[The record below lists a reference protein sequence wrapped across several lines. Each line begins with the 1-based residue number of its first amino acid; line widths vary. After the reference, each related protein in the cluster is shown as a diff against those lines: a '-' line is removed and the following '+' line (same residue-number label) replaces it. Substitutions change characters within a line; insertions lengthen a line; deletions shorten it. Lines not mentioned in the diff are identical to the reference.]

1 MPPGVVTSMDHT
13 ISLATADRRR
23 SLAFYRD
30 GLGLEAFGPL
40 ADDGVPEPLQLRLAS
55 SVSLMLIPTGG
66 FGWVAGEDRVAPPGA
81 NECVLSVYAPDEDAV
96 RARYEAA
103 LAAGGTSVYEPVA
116 AGVERLRSPGRRPR
130 RASVDDPGPAGRL
143 GRLTRTRPEWR
154 SDTSP
159 TSGPWNRDW
168 TGQSGTGSSMRV
180 PGPNAVSTDAVAR
193 NPTCS

>member
-1 MPPGVVTSMDHT
+1 MKVASESMSSVAAGRRTSMDHT

-40 ADDGVPEPLQLRLAS
+40 ADDGIPEPLQLRLAS

-96 RARYEAA
+96 QARFETA
-103 LAAGGTSVYEPVA
+103 LAAGGTCVYEPSQQKWTAFAAQVA
-116 AGVERLRSPGRRPR
+116 
-130 RASVDDPGPAGRL
+130 DPDGHLWMILIPPA
-143 GRLTRTRPEWR
+143 
-154 SDTSP
+154 
-159 TSGPWNRDW
+159 DW
-168 TGQSGTGSSMRV
+168 
-180 PGPNAVSTDAVAR
+180 AD
-193 NPTCS
+193 